1 MSIFAQVRFYTYHT
15 VQIAHTGC
23 QNNGVISITRCANK
37 TAGYVCA
44 ALLILY
50 GVLAKI
56 SGVFL
61 AIPNSVLGGVTTCER
76 ASLCTSWANKADSF
90 RSVLFATVFVSGL
103 KVISFAEM
111 TRRNRIVLAS
121 SLSLGLG
128 SLLVPDYANYMFT
141 YTGSNAA
148 LKGFFNSIVIILSTP
163 FLSKRFL

>member
-1 MSIFAQVRFYTYHT
+1 
-15 VQIAHTGC
+15 
-23 QNNGVISITRCANK
+23 
-37 TAGYVCA
+37 
-44 ALLILY
+44 
-50 GVLAKI
+50 
-56 SGVFL
+56 
-61 AIPNSVLGGVTTCER
+61 
-76 ASLCTSWANKADSF
+76 
-90 RSVLFATVFVSGL
+90 
-103 KVISFAEM
+103 M